1 MKFKAQIMDEIAVE
15 RAITRI
21 AHEIIEKN
29 RGIENLCLIGIRTRG
44 VFIASRL
51 AKAIEK
57 SKVKLSIWEFLILVF
72 IVMISLFLLTICCQ
86 CHRNSFLNSK

>member
-1 MKFKAQIMDEIAVE
+1 MDEIAVE

-57 SKVKLSIWEFLILVF
+57 IEGKTVDMGILD
-72 IVMISLFLLTICCQ
+72 ISLYRDDLTFSADDPVVNATEIPFSIVNK
-86 CHRNSFLNSK
+86 RLSL